1 MRLDPAAGNRRLPGA
16 GDGISVRQSQKN
28 LRIFKRTHWENA
40 MTYEAILYETRGPV
54 AIITLNRPDRLN
66 AIGQAVREEV
76 HAAVQAAHED
86 DAVRA
91 AIITGAGRGFCS
103 GADLSGGMARAA
115 GGGATAPRPLEA
127 PGMSGKLDED
137 GWVGRWAKRFAH
149 FDKPLIAA
157 VNGVAAGAGMSMAL
171 ACDMRIGS
179 TNARFKTVFV
189 ERNLSPDSGM
199 SYFLPRIVGYSRAAD
214 LVMTSRAVNA
224 EEAYRIGLLDRLVAP
239 ENLVDE
245 AVAVAQEMSQWPPL
259 AIRMAK
265 RVLQHNQDAELDEAL
280 RYESV
285 ALGFARKA
293 TNDTKESIASFAEK
307 RKGVYTGT

>member
-1 MRLDPAAGNRRLPGA
+1 M
-16 GDGISVRQSQKN
+16 S
-28 LRIFKRTHWENA
+28 
-40 MTYEAILYETRGPV
+40 YEAILYETRGPV
-54 AIITLNRPDRLN
+54 AIITLNRPERLN

-86 DAVRA
+86 DAIRA
-91 AIITGAGRGFCS
+91 AIITGAGKGFCS
-103 GADLSGGMARAA
+103 GADLSGGVARAA
-115 GGGATAPRPLEA
+115 SGVAAGGAAAATRPVEA
-127 PGMSGKLDED
+127 PGMTGKLDEI

-171 ACDMRIGS
+171 ACDMRVGS

-239 ENLVDE
+239 EQLIDE
-245 AVAVAQEMSQWPPL
+245 AVAVAYEMSQWPPL

-265 RVLQHNQDAELDEAL
+265 RVLQHNQDAELDDAL

-285 ALGFARKA
+285 ALGFARRA
-293 TNDTKESIASFAEK
+293 TNDTRESIASFAEK
-307 RKGVYTGT
+307 RTGVYTGT

>member
-1 MRLDPAAGNRRLPGA
+1 M
-16 GDGISVRQSQKN
+16 S
-28 LRIFKRTHWENA
+28 
-40 MTYEAILYETRGPV
+40 YEAILYETRGPV
-54 AIITLNRPDRLN
+54 AIITLNKPERLN
-66 AIGQAVREEV
+66 AIGQAIREEV
-76 HAAVQAAHED
+76 HAAVEAAHHD

-103 GADLSGGMARAA
+103 GADLSGAATRAA
-115 GGGATAPRPLEA
+115 GGAGGGIPSPTSQGER
-127 PGMSGKLDED
+127 MDEM

-171 ACDMRIGS
+171 ACDVRIGS

-214 LVMTSRAVNA
+214 LVFSSRAVNA
-224 EEAYRIGLLDRLVAP
+224 DEAFRIGLLDRVVEP
-239 ENLVDE
+239 EALIDE
-245 AVAVAQEMSQWPPL
+245 AVKLGEEMAQWPPL
-259 AIRMAK
+259 AVRMAK
-265 RVLQHNQDAELDEAL
+265 RVLQHNQDAELDDAL

-285 ALGFARKA
+285 ALGFARRA
-293 TNDTKESIASFAEK
+293 TNDTRESIASFAEK

>member
-1 MRLDPAAGNRRLPGA
+1 M
-16 GDGISVRQSQKN
+16 S
-28 LRIFKRTHWENA
+28 
-40 MTYEAILYETRGPV
+40 YEALLYETRGPV
-54 AIITLNRPDRLN
+54 AIITLNKPDRLN
-66 AIGQAVREEV
+66 AIGQAIREEV
-76 HAAVQAAHED
+76 HAAVQAAHDD

-103 GADLSGGMARAA
+103 GADLSGAATRMAA
-115 GGGATAPRPLEA
+115 GGPPGAAAPPA
-127 PGMSGKLDED
+127 TGAMADKLDEM

-171 ACDMRIGS
+171 ACDVRVGS

-214 LVMTSRAVNA
+214 LVFSSRAVNA

-239 ENLVDE
+239 EHLLDE
-245 AVAVAQEMSQWPPL
+245 SIALAQEMAQWPPL

-265 RVLQHNQDAELDEAL
+265 RVLQHNQDAELDDAL

-285 ALGFARKA
+285 CLGFARKA
-293 TNDTKESIASFAEK
+293 VNDTRESIAAFAEK
-307 RKGVYTGT
+307 RKGVYTGA